1 MLLLLFVQ
9 QAVITN
15 AQSKIEVKSD
25 QYTKQVEVLVKNKQ
39 VKQAF
44 AIIDNLEPLT
54 RKEHI
59 ELTEVPAP
67 PFKESVRA
75 Q

>member
-1 MLLLLFVQ
+1 MLKKYSKLLSVMLLLLFVQ

-39 VKQAF
+39 IKEAF
-44 AIIDNLEPLT
+44 AIIDNLED
-54 RKEHI
+54 RK
-59 ELTEVPAP
+59 
-67 PFKESVRA
+67 SVV
-75 Q
+75 